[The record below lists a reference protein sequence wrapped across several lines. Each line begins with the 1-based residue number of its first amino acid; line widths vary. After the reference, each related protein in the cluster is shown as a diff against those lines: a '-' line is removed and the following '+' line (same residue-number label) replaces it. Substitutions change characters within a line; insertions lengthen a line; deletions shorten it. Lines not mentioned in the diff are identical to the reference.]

1 MCWGVFL
8 DYGYTIT
15 FLLTQIKLK
24 KEIDLTKGG
33 VSDASGN
40 RLDCVFFSFSEQ
52 AIIKLI
58 SFDMSLISTQSLI
71 YLYLPNDSYSI
82 SWFSVVFVELHFL
95 LPSCFSGEA
104 GGQFLGG
111 SPWAPSL
118 RFSPLPFHGGHC
130 YCKKIQSEHN

>member
-1 MCWGVFL
+1 MFL

-15 FLLTQIKLK
+15 FLLTQVKLK

-40 RLDCVFFSFSEQ
+40 RLLFFFSFSAQ

-82 SWFSVVFVELHFL
+82 SCLFCQTPLSFAFMFL
-95 LPSCFSGEA
+95 WRGRGPVSGWKS
-104 GGQFLGG
+104 LG
-111 SPWAPSL
+111 SL
-118 RFSPLPFHGGHC
+118 FEILTTALSWGHC
-130 YCKKIQSEHN
+130 YCKKIQSEYN